1 MQTLDVIYLI
11 STELEN
17 LFGITIL
24 FRRTESTVS
33 SQTYYLCASN
43 IIFIMYT
50 FETSI
55 RVRYGETDQM
65 GYVYYGN
72 YPLYY
77 EVGRTEMLR
86 SLELSYRAME
96 EEDILLPVHSLNIK
110 YIEPA
115 KYDDLLTLRVI
126 LKELP
131 TAKIHFYYEVYNEQ
145 KRLLNTGETVL
156 VFVDAHTRRPRRA
169 PEVLLTEL
177 ERYFP
182 G

>member
-1 MQTLDVIYLI
+1 M
-11 STELEN
+11 N
-17 LFGITIL
+17 
-24 FRRTESTVS
+24 
-33 SQTYYLCASN
+33 
-43 IIFIMYT
+43 MYT

-86 SLELSYRAME
+86 SVGLSYRTME
-96 EEDILLPVHSLNIK
+96 EEGILLPVNSMNIK

-115 KYDDLLTLRVI
+115 RYDDLLTLRVI

-131 TAKIHFYYEVYNEQ
+131 TAKIHFHYEIYNEQ
-145 KRLLNTGETVL
+145 KRLLNTGETTL
-156 VFVDAHTRRPRRA
+156 VFVDAQTRRPRRA
-169 PEVLLTEL
+169 PKTLMEALAE
-177 ERYFP
+177 YFS
-182 G
+182 

>member
-1 MQTLDVIYLI
+1 
-11 STELEN
+11 
-17 LFGITIL
+17 
-24 FRRTESTVS
+24 
-33 SQTYYLCASN
+33 
-43 IIFIMYT
+43 MYT

-86 SLELSYRAME
+86 SVGLSYRTME
-96 EEDILLPVHSLNIK
+96 EEGILLPVHSLNIK

-145 KRLLNTGETVL
+145 KKLLNTGETVL
-156 VFVDAHTRRPRRA
+156 VFVDVQNRRPRRA
-169 PEVLLTEL
+169 PEALINKL
-177 ERYFP
+177 EQYFP

>member
-1 MQTLDVIYLI
+1 
-11 STELEN
+11 
-17 LFGITIL
+17 
-24 FRRTESTVS
+24 
-33 SQTYYLCASN
+33 
-43 IIFIMYT
+43 MYT

-86 SLELSYRAME
+86 SVGLSYRAME
-96 EEDILLPVHSLNIK
+96 EEGILLPVHSLTIK

-115 KYDDLLTLRVI
+115 RYDDLLTLRVM

-131 TAKIHFYYEVYNEQ
+131 TARIHFHYELYNEQ
-145 KRLLNTGETVL
+145 NTLLNTGETVL
-156 VFVDAHTRRPRRA
+156 VFVDAQTRKPRRA
-169 PEVLLTEL
+169 PDALMKEL
-177 ERYFP
+177 EKYF
-182 G
+182 

>member
-1 MQTLDVIYLI
+1 
-11 STELEN
+11 
-17 LFGITIL
+17 
-24 FRRTESTVS
+24 
-33 SQTYYLCASN
+33 
-43 IIFIMYT
+43 MYT

-86 SLELSYRAME
+86 SLGLSYRAME
-96 EEDILLPVHSLNIK
+96 EEGIFLPVNSINIK

-115 KYDDLLTLRVI
+115 RYDDLLTIRVI
-126 LKELP
+126 IKELP
-131 TAKIHFYYEVYNEQ
+131 TAKIHFYYEIYNEQ
-145 KRLLNTGETVL
+145 KKLLNTGETTL
-156 VFVDAHTRRPRRA
+156 VFVDAQTRRPHRA
-169 PEVLLTEL
+169 PKVLIAAL
-177 ERYFP
+177 EKKL